1 MLNSDM
7 MVRNTCRDRLTPG
20 DLQYVVDSL
29 SRSANDRVSLE
40 SLLGDVEVRD
50 ELLDHPSLYELI
62 TGTPSFLTVSPQLYF
77 YVLTRKSLM
86 KHGIDDR
93 DLTDYI
99 ASLLVAFTRQSA
111 GANGRQ
117 VLPYLSDMLIMMAE
131 AGSREM
137 FYLRAEIA
145 DTTLFVSGIFIE
157 RVKAVR
163 ERRGG
168 PDLSFYEQVGKSQYY
183 YASRDRRAH
192 EESLSEI
199 FEKLS
204 HYFVELRLALNSL
217 SDECLHLSNEDHQAA
232 TLLSNPGELQNGNH
246 FT

>member
-1 MLNSDM
+1 M
-7 MVRNTCRDRLTPG
+7 MVRCSCRDRLTPG
-20 DLQYVVDSL
+20 DLQFVADSL

-40 SLLGDVEVRD
+40 SLLGDDDVRD
-50 ELLDHPSLYELI
+50 TLLDQHCVYDQI
-62 TGTPSFLTVSPQLYF
+62 TDAPSFLAVSPQLYF
-77 YVLTRKSLM
+77 YVLTRKSLL

-93 DLTDYI
+93 ELTDYI
-99 ASLLVAFTRQSA
+99 ASLLVAFTRQS
-111 GANGRQ
+111 GGGSGRQ
-117 VLPYLSDMLIMMAE
+117 VLPYLSDLLIMMAE
-131 AGSREM
+131 AGSRET

-168 PDLSFYEQVGKSQYY
+168 PDLSFYEQMGKSQYY

-204 HYFVELRLALNSL
+204 HYFVEVRLALNTL
-217 SDECLHLSNEDHQAA
+217 SGECLHLSEEDHQAA
-232 TLLSNPGELQNGNH
+232 ALLSNPGDISSGNH
-246 FT
+246 VTG